1 MLLFRLLPTVLNAV
15 PILPLRPVMAATAP
29 RAIKPAT
36 RAYSIRSWP
45 DSSFIKATNAC
56 LIFFVM
62 DFLPLYFVQA
72 SCPRASFDTLGD
84 AGFDSPIGVN
94 QEKMSLRRTLTPLVT
109 YDFCVRRPTLAQ
121 PGGGT
126 ATHSRSARGPSV
138 YVDCSTG
145 SLLRLEA

>member
-94 QEKMSLRRTLTPLVT
+94 EKKMSLRRALRPLVT
-109 YDFCVRRPTLAQ
+109 YDFCVSRPRRTQ
-121 PGGGT
+121 PSGGA
-126 ATHSRSARGPSV
+126 ATHSRGPSV

-145 SLLRLEA
+145 SLLRPEAWGG